1 MGKWETIPF
10 KKLYLIPS
18 RNGLTRPRSVRGN
31 GFPFIN
37 MGELFAYNRISDIET
52 DLVELTLQEREKVTL
67 KNGDL
72 LFARQS
78 LVFEGAGKCT
88 IVINIKKTTAF
99 ESHIIRVRLNPLLA
113 NPNFYYYY
121 FNSPLN
127 PIGKIVQQCAQAG
140 IRGSDLDNLKVTF
153 PPLPTQEKIASILSA
168 YDDAIENNNKRIKIL
183 EKMAE
188 NLYREWFVRMRFPGH
203 KTAEYENGLPKG
215 WKRGRLEDAIE
226 VDPIVKIPKGEKI
239 KSVPMA
245 ALSTSQ
251 MCIDENEISCSTT
264 ATGSRFSN
272 GDVLLAKITPCL
284 ENGKTGFVNFL
295 KENEYGCG
303 STEFIVLRARTLSP
317 YFVYFLARSQY
328 FRGIA
333 IGSMNGAD
341 GRQRASAS
349 KIKQIKL
356 ICPTQDLVNK
366 FSEVSKPFFDAIFKL
381 SAMNHKLVK
390 QRNRL
395 LPHLLSGNLEIK
407 I

>member
-1 MGKWETIPF
+1 MIYFNLSDCAIYGEDRVNVSYLSKNNYISTENMLPDRRGICPATSLPNIRSVTKFVSGDILLSNIRPYF
-10 KKLYLIPS
+10 KKIWLAEYNGGCSNDVLVIRAKNGTDPHFLYYVLSDTNFFNYATATAKGTKMPRGSKAAIMKYLIS
-18 RNGLTRPRSVRGN
+18 
-31 GFPFIN
+31 
-37 MGELFAYNRISDIET
+37 
-52 DLVELTLQEREKVTL
+52 
-67 KNGDL
+67 
-72 LFARQS
+72 
-78 LVFEGAGKCT
+78 
-88 IVINIKKTTAF
+88 AF
-99 ESHIIRVRLNPLLA
+99 
-113 NPNFYYYY
+113 
-121 FNSPLN
+121 
-127 PIGKIVQQCAQAG
+127 
-140 IRGSDLDNLKVTF
+140 D
-153 PPLPTQEKIASILSA
+153 LPTQEKIASILSA
-168 YDDAIENNNKRIKIL
+168 YDDAVENNNKRIKIL

-188 NLYREWFVRMRFPGH
+188 DLYREWFIRMRFPGH

-284 ENGKTGFVNFL
+284 ENGKTGFVNLL

-341 GRQRASAS
+341 GRQRASVS

>member
-1 MGKWETIPF
+1 MIYFNLSDCAIYGEDRVNVAYLSKNNYISTENMLPDRRGICPATSLPNIHSVTKFVSGDILLSNIRPYF
-10 KKLYLIPS
+10 KKIWLAEYNGGCSNDVLVIRAKNGTDPHFLYYVLSDTNFFNYATATAKGTKMPRGSKAAIMKYLIP
-18 RNGLTRPRSVRGN
+18 
-31 GFPFIN
+31 
-37 MGELFAYNRISDIET
+37 
-52 DLVELTLQEREKVTL
+52 
-67 KNGDL
+67 
-72 LFARQS
+72 
-78 LVFEGAGKCT
+78 
-88 IVINIKKTTAF
+88 AF
-99 ESHIIRVRLNPLLA
+99 
-113 NPNFYYYY
+113 
-121 FNSPLN
+121 
-127 PIGKIVQQCAQAG
+127 
-140 IRGSDLDNLKVTF
+140 D
-153 PPLPTQEKIASILSA
+153 LPTQEKIASILSA

-203 KTAEYENGLPKG
+203 ETAEYENGLPKG

-226 VDPIVKIPKGEKI
+226 VDPIVKIPKGEKT

-341 GRQRASAS
+341 GRQRASVS